1 MCLHWFG
8 SGFECQK
15 EAGRGEEHR
24 ARPGIVRE
32 TRGEDRERE
41 KKREDR
47 DIRRER
53 EEDIERP
60 HRPGQSPA
68 FLSLDGLLG

>member
-1 MCLHWFG
+1 M
-8 SGFECQK
+8 
-15 EAGRGEEHR
+15 
-24 ARPGIVRE
+24 RE

-68 FLSLDGLLG
+68 FLSLDGLRNNILFI